1 MIRMKIKKMQTRR
14 EFLKS
19 ISFGMAALTLT
30 GCKAGFAQVN
40 KIKTSNKPNIIFIMA
55 DDMGY
60 GDVACYNNRSQI
72 PTPNME
78 RLAEEGIKFTDAHTP
93 SAVCTPTRYGF
104 LTGRYCWRSSLK
116 RGVLGGY
123 SQPLIEK
130 DRMTVATLLKDQ
142 GYETA
147 CIGKWHVGVGWQ
159 PKEGGPINDND
170 DGARV
175 DYNKPLTDGPN
186 THGFDYSF
194 ITSGCSTV
202 EPPYVFIENGQC
214 LGIPNVWMDTKC
226 NGLTYGSDPGLKVP
240 DWSTENVD
248 PTFTQK
254 AVQYIYNH
262 HKNGSDAPFFMY
274 LALSA
279 PHAPWK
285 PPVFMQGQSCAGPR
299 GDMVALVDWCVGE
312 ILETLDQLNISD
324 NTLIIVTSDNGPRVA
339 DPNTHQSSGKLRG
352 YKSHIWEG
360 GHRVP
365 FIARWPGNIKPATSS
380 DETICLTDFLATF
393 AAMTGAKLPSNAGED
408 SYNILPALVG
418 DDYKKPIREAT
429 VHHSSHAIYAIR
441 QGDWKLIVGT
451 DGSGGWVFPTD
462 ERNGNVLE
470 KLGQL
475 YNLREDPS
483 EKKNLWG
490 DNPDKV
496 KELKTLLE
504 KYQQQGHSR
513 PI

>member
-1 MIRMKIKKMQTRR
+1 MSNTISRR
-14 EFLKS
+14 NFLKS
-19 ISFGMAALTLT
+19 LSLGMAALSLT
-30 GCKAGFAQVN
+30 GLRTGIAQASKS
-40 KIKTSNKPNIIFIMA
+40 KIPNKPNIIFILA

-72 PTPNME
+72 PTPNMN

-226 NGLTYGSDPGLKVP
+226 NGLTYGSDPGLKV
-240 DWSTENVD
+240 
-248 PTFTQK
+248 
-254 AVQYIYNH
+254 
-262 HKNGSDAPFFMY
+262 
-274 LALSA
+274 
-279 PHAPWK
+279 
-285 PPVFMQGQSCAGPR
+285 R
-299 GDMVALVDWCVGE
+299 
-312 ILETLDQLNISD
+312 
-324 NTLIIVTSDNGPRVA
+324 R
-339 DPNTHQSSGKLRG
+339 
-352 YKSHIWEG
+352 
-360 GHRVP
+360 
-365 FIARWPGNIKPATSS
+365 
-380 DETICLTDFLATF
+380 
-393 AAMTGAKLPSNAGED
+393 
-408 SYNILPALVG
+408 
-418 DDYKKPIREAT
+418 
-429 VHHSSHAIYAIR
+429 
-441 QGDWKLIVGT
+441 
-451 DGSGGWVFPTD
+451 
-462 ERNGNVLE
+462 
-470 KLGQL
+470 
-475 YNLREDPS
+475 
-483 EKKNLWG
+483 
-490 DNPDKV
+490 
-496 KELKTLLE
+496 KT
-504 KYQQQGHSR
+504 
-513 PI
+513 

>member
-1 MIRMKIKKMQTRR
+1 MGSR
-14 EFLKS
+14 FLTILCLS
-19 ISFGMAALTLT
+19 ISVIISSLYSKPASVSPANSE
-30 GCKAGFAQVN
+30 K
-40 KIKTSNKPNIIFIMA
+40 KPNIIFILA

-60 GDVACYNNRSQI
+60 GDVTCYNDQSQI
-72 PTPNME
+72 PTPNMD
-78 RLAEEGIKFTDAHTP
+78 RLAEEGIKFNDAHTP

-123 SQPLIEK
+123 NPPLIEK
-130 DRMTVATLLKDQ
+130 ERMTVATLLKDQ
-142 GYETA
+142 GYATA

-159 PKEGGPINDND
+159 QKEGGSITDND

-214 LGIPNVWMDTKC
+214 LGIPSVWSNTKC

-248 PTFTQK
+248 PTFTLK
-254 AVQYIYNH
+254 AVQYINDHQKY
-262 HKNGSDAPFFMY
+262 GSDAPFFMY

-285 PPVFMQGQSCAGPR
+285 PPVFMKDQSCAGPR

-312 ILETLDQLNISD
+312 ITETLDHLDISD
-324 NTLIIVTSDNGPRVA
+324 NTLIIVTSDNGPRVG

-393 AAMTGAKLPSNAGED
+393 AAITDVELPDNVGED
-408 SYNILPALVG
+408 SYNILPALLG
-418 DDYKKPIREAT
+418 EEYSKPIREAT
-429 VHHSSHAIYAIR
+429 VHHSSHANYAIR

-451 DGSGGWVFPTD
+451 EGSGGWVFPAD
-462 ERNGNVLE
+462 ESDGSGPE
-470 KLGQL
+470 SIGQL
-475 YNLREDPS
+475 YNIEIDPY
-483 EKKNLWG
+483 EKNNLW
-490 DNPDKV
+490 DVNPDRVTEMNALLAKY
-496 KELKTLLE
+496 KE
-504 KYQQQGHSR
+504 QGYSR
-513 PI
+513 PQ

>member
-1 MIRMKIKKMQTRR
+1 
-14 EFLKS
+14 
-19 ISFGMAALTLT
+19 
-30 GCKAGFAQVN
+30 
-40 KIKTSNKPNIIFIMA
+40 
-55 DDMGY
+55 
-60 GDVACYNNRSQI
+60 
-72 PTPNME
+72 
-78 RLAEEGIKFTDAHTP
+78 
-93 SAVCTPTRYGF
+93 
-104 LTGRYCWRSSLK
+104 
-116 RGVLGGY
+116 
-123 SQPLIEK
+123 
-130 DRMTVATLLKDQ
+130 
-142 GYETA
+142 
-147 CIGKWHVGVGWQ
+147 
-159 PKEGGPINDND
+159 
-170 DGARV
+170 
-175 DYNKPLTDGPN
+175 
-186 THGFDYSF
+186 
-194 ITSGCSTV
+194 
-202 EPPYVFIENGQC
+202 
-214 LGIPNVWMDTKC
+214 
-226 NGLTYGSDPGLKVP
+226 VP

-254 AVQYIYNH
+254 AVQYIHNH
-262 HKNGSDAPFFMY
+262 HKNGSGAPFFMY

-285 PPVFMQGQSCAGPR
+285 PPVFMQDQSCAGPR

-408 SYNILPALVG
+408 SYNILPALLG

-429 VHHSSHAIYAIR
+429 IHHSSHAIYAIR

-462 ERNGNVLE
+462 ERNGNVME
-470 KLGQL
+470 TLGQL
-475 YNLREDPS
+475 YNLKEDPS
-483 EKKNLWG
+483 EKKNLWD

-496 KELKTLLE
+496 KELKALLK
-504 KYQQQGHSR
+504 KYIQQGYSR